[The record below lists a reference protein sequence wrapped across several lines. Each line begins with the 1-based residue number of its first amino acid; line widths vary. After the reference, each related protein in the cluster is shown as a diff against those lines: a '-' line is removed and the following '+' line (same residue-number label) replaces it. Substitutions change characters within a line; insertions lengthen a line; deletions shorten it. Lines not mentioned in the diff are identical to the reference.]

1 MPRMPQSPQRW
12 LAAGVIILLAAGGA
26 FIFAKRDDLQRAIE
40 RATLP
45 APVAYEEVAQATPT
59 PFSAKASTAAKAPAD
74 KPADKAAPIIAS
86 EVNLAVP
93 FTPQAPHANW
103 DDPYGEFCEEASVL
117 MAISYINGEK
127 IPTPE
132 DADAKMLAIKAFEEK
147 RFGYYADTTAA
158 ETAIILKEFYNYKNV
173 RLIDN
178 PTPADFKEAL
188 AAGKLVI
195 VPMAGRMLG
204 NPYFQTPGPLYHML
218 VIKGY
223 TEDGKFITNDPGT
236 RRGADFLYAAKTIM
250 DAMHD
255 WHGDKHIERG
265 KKVAIIVG

>member
-1 MPRMPQSPQRW
+1 MFRIPRRW
-12 LAAGVIILLAAGGA
+12 LVAGIIILLAAGGI
-26 FIFAKRDDLQRAIE
+26 FVFAKRHDLQRSIE
-40 RATLP
+40 RASLP
-45 APVAYEEVAQATPT
+45 APIAYQEVAQPTVTP
-59 PFSAKASTAAKAPAD
+59 AAAKATAG
-74 KPADKAAPIIAS
+74 KAAPSPTPIPALAS
-86 EVNLAVP
+86 AVNLAVP
-93 FTPQAPHANW
+93 FTPQAPQANW

-117 MAISYINGEK
+117 MAISYINDEP
-127 IPTPE
+127 IPNADT
-132 DADAKMLAIKAFEEK
+132 ADAKMLAIKAFEEK
-147 RFGYYADTTAA
+147 RFGYYEDTTAA

-188 AAGKLVI
+188 SAGKLVI

-223 TEDGKFITNDPGT
+223 TTDGKFITNDPGT
-236 RRGADFLYAAKTIM
+236 RRGADFIYAEQTIM
-250 DAMHD
+250 DAIHD
-255 WHGDKHIERG
+255 WHGDKHIEQG